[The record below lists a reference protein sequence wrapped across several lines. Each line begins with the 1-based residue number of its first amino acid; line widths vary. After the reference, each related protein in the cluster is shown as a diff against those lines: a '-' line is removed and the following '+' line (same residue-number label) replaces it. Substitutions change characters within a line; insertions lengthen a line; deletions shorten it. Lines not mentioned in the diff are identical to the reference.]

1 MNALLRKPKVKAPV
15 TTGRGS
21 VFPVVGQ
28 SKRSIIENSQ
38 EVQALRKAEFIRYED
53 IDDRIKA
60 KIDAAVLYII
70 PAAKG
75 PISLMDFPTGS
86 TMSETMWVTYPGSI
100 NRNAIDRQRAMDDCI
115 PQWVNQWLK
124 SKTTKMREPGI
135 LAVHASLSIL
145 RDIGQ
150 VLGGSQQAF
159 ATYRACRS
167 TVYARL
173 NGVIPDIPRQFDPFD
188 L

>member
-1 MNALLRKPKVKAPV
+1 MNPLLRKPKVKAAITV
-15 TTGRGS
+15 GQGT
-21 VFPVVGQ
+21 VFQVPGQ
-28 SKRSIIENSQ
+28 SKRSLVENSP
-38 EVQALRKAEFIRYED
+38 ELQAIKRAEFIYYEA
-53 IDDRIKA
+53 IDERLKA
-60 KIDAAVLYII
+60 KLDAAVLYII

-75 PISLMDFPTGS
+75 PISLMDFPSGS
-86 TMSETMWVTYPGSI
+86 QLAETMWVTYPGNI

-115 PQWVNQWLK
+115 PQWINQWQK
-124 SKTTKMREPGI
+124 SKTPKMRESGI
-135 LAVHASLSIL
+135 LAVHAPLSIL

-167 TVYARL
+167 AVYARL
-173 NGVIPDIPRQFDPFD
+173 QGTIPDIPRQFDPFD